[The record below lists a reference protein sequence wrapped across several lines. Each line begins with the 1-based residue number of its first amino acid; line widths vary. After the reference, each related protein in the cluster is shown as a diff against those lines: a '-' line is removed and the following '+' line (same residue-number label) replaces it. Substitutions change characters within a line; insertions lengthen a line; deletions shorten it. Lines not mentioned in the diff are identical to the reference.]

1 MSFRSCF
8 ASFVCKIYEFSESS
22 YLFAAIV
29 DVRELRMNQ
38 DTESDKSDYAEALSN
53 NSMEVVDV
61 NDVNPVQELVDSESN
76 YENSDEKD
84 EPPKLDDLTIKEPS
98 DIDDATDDLPSREPM
113 KDYFRLNEPIIFEP
127 EDLPPSNNHL
137 LVTNLKRIQTTFE
150 NHPDKSSIDQGTS
163 TLKSLFEQI
172 KNASMINSQS
182 TIEWGKWEDLINDK
196 LPVEEINLL
205 VNKGIPNE
213 IRGIIWGIISKSN
226 NLKLND
232 YFYNHGNLE
241 SIHER
246 QIKKDITRTSFYT
259 SISKLDKINELFN
272 ILKIYSNYD
281 KDIGYTQGMIF
292 VLTPINLQLNEFESF
307 NLLVNLMY
315 DYNLRSF
322 FDNEM
327 KGLHLMLYK
336 FDRLLQLTRPKLF
349 NHLINQGIKSSMYAS
364 QWFLTLFSYKFPID
378 IVYRIF
384 DHFIFEGLDFL
395 LKISINLMVSN
406 EHNLMN
412 LKFDKLL
419 YFLQNSLFNIFVNEK
434 YIGDKKIDKSVITD
448 FYNTDKIFKNLIN
461 INPNDM
467 MKFDA
472 EFNELYRQ
480 NKLKEEKITKMN
492 FKNGK
497 LRNEIKYLQM
507 NLASLNQ
514 DHLSLLQTLINYK
527 IKLPELVSQ
536 NMELQ
541 ENIDQ
546 LTEEIDHL
554 KTKIN
559 DDVPEDIENQITKLL
574 EVNKSE
580 TERNIALE
588 DELEELMGQE
598 KELDEKLAPFKK
610 SWFWK

>member
-1 MSFRSCF
+1 
-8 ASFVCKIYEFSESS
+8 
-22 YLFAAIV
+22 
-29 DVRELRMNQ
+29 MNQ
-38 DTESDKSDYAEALSN
+38 DTESDNSEYAEAHSN
-53 NSMEVVDV
+53 KSLEVPEVDEEKV
-61 NDVNPVQELVDSESN
+61 EMADSESN
-76 YENSDEKD
+76 YEKSDEKD
-84 EPPKLDDLTIKEPS
+84 ESNDEKFDEKDVTP
-98 DIDDATDDLPSREPM
+98 IDTSNDTDLPSREPM

-127 EDLPPSNNHL
+127 EDLTPSNNHL
-137 LVTNLKRIQTTFE
+137 LVNNLNRIKTTFD
-150 NHPDKSSIDQGTS
+150 NHQDKSSIDQGTS
-163 TLKSLFEQI
+163 TLKSLFQQI
-172 KNASMINSQS
+172 KNASMINTQS
-182 TIEWGKWEDLINDK
+182 SIEWEKWEDLINDK
-196 LPVEEINLL
+196 LPIEEINLL
-205 VNKGIPNE
+205 INKGIPNE
-213 IRGIIWGIISKSN
+213 IRGIIWGIISRSN

-232 YFYNHGNLE
+232 YFYNHANLE

-259 SISKLDKINELFN
+259 SISKLDKINEIFN

-281 KDIGYTQGMIF
+281 KEIGYTQGMIF

-307 NLLVNLMY
+307 NLLVNIMY

-336 FDRLLQLTRPKLF
+336 FDRLLQLTRPNLF

-395 LKISINLMVSN
+395 LKISINLMILN

-419 YFLQNSLFNIFVNEK
+419 GFLQNSLFNIFVNDK
-434 YIGDKKIDKSVITD
+434 YIGDKSPEKSVITD
-448 FYNTDKIFKNLIN
+448 FYSIDKIFKNLIN

-467 MKFDA
+467 IKFEA

-480 NKLKEEKITKMN
+480 NKLKEERINKMN
-492 FKNGK
+492 LVNGK

-514 DHLSLLQTLINYK
+514 DHLSLLQNLINYK

-536 NMELQ
+536 NFELR

-546 LTEEIDHL
+546 LTEDIDNL

-559 DDVPEDIENQITKLL
+559 DDVPEDIENQISKLL
-574 EVNKSE
+574 DINKSE
-580 TERNIALE
+580 TERNISLE
-588 DELEELMGQE
+588 DELDELMAQD